1 VQLGTATKQLGHEEG
16 LSLLELVVAM
26 ALAALVLFAATSW
39 LISTNRAEAIS
50 TARSVNNAAA
60 QSVVDQ
66 LDTNIRFATWVAIS
80 GSTLYV
86 TNGSVANPPITCT
99 EWTSSGGNL
108 TEQTSSSHTSVIARG
123 VSNLSFSGASV
134 FYDGLVSV
142 TFTINQTAGSLDA
155 NGVSINET
163 LSAGNMASPV
173 TALGACTFS

>member
-1 VQLGTATKQLGHEEG
+1 VHLSFARKQLGDEEG
-16 LSLLELVVAM
+16 VSLLELVMAM

-60 QSVVDQ
+60 QSVIDQ

-80 GSTLYV
+80 GGNLYV
-86 TNGSVANPPITCT
+86 TNGSVTNPPTTCT

-108 TEQTSSSHTSVIARG
+108 TEQTSSSNTSVIARG
-123 VSNLSFSGASV
+123 VSNLSFSGALAP
-134 FYDGLVSV
+134 YDGLVSV
-142 TFTINQTAGSLDA
+142 SFTINQTAGSLDA

-173 TALGACTFS
+173 TGSGACTFS